1 MLPDKKDIGLTLIG
15 LRHGAAEISLP
26 VLDVCLLIKDLDE
39 VKVAVV
45 RLLELVERELEVDL
59 LLLLG
64 ADDPG
69 AVQRHAVTRGVAHV
83 LGRDVGA
90 PWNRLS
96 LFLFELYD
104 EI

>member
-1 MLPDKKDIGLTLIG
+1 MKVNIFLPDKKDIGLTLIR
-15 LRHGAAEISLP
+15 LSHGATEVSLP

-69 AVQRHAVTRGVAHV
+69 AVHRRAPPPRMAQV
-83 LGRDVGA
+83 LFGYIR
-90 PWNRLS
+90 RT
-96 LFLFELYD
+96 
-104 EI
+104 

>member
-1 MLPDKKDIGLTLIG
+1 MKVNIFLPDKKDIGLTLIG

-69 AVQRHAVTRGVAHV
+69 AVHRRAPPPRMVQV
-83 LGRDVGA
+83 LLGYIR
-90 PWNRLS
+90 RT
-96 LFLFELYD
+96 
-104 EI
+104 